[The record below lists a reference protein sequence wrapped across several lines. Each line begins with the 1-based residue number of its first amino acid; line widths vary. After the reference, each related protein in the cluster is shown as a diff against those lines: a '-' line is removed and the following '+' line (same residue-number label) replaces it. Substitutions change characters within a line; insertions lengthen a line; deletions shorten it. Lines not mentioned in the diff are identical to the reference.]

1 MLMDD
6 NPETSTIVRT
16 LRERSWFARNLGA
29 VLRMWRRDAARILA
43 GALLLG
49 LFGAGAG
56 WYSGSVTSTAYLLL
70 SPLPLRESTTE
81 DSLTRMIAEPLDAIT
96 ASLLCQSDEVFHST
110 MRRYNARVA
119 RIEAGERVPLYPGE
133 TGGESDVYDGDEL
146 EELRDLR
153 SVRRALSLVV
163 TISKETPYELLNS
176 PIIKLTAKCRTPQM
190 AKLLVD
196 IWSEA
201 CVEAAERLQA
211 ARHAPSRDAFRARH
225 AEVREDLAE
234 IDESLRNFYTEN
246 NVELAT
252 QQLSMIVGLITAYE
266 DELYKT
272 QQEVMHEQARLE
284 AMQAAL
290 ADQEPTRTLAWTP
303 SGRLLDLLGGQLGAA
318 PEAGGATPGVL
329 VMEEQNPV
337 YNQVLTEAAI
347 VRATVSGQEARAAKI
362 EELLESF
369 NAQREAMQARQA
381 RLQVEETRLK
391 RELETME
398 ETYKNV
404 SQKLE
409 YARLASELGQP
420 ELQVLSLGGEWPIS
434 RLAKTLAL
442 GMAGFLGGLA
452 LGAVLSLFGRMFLL
466 PAMRELA

>member
-1 MLMDD
+1 MT
-6 NPETSTIVRT
+6 ES
-16 LRERSWFARNLGA
+16 LRERSWFVQNLGT
-29 VLRMWRRDAARILA
+29 VLRTWRRDAVCIVAAAAVL
-43 GALLLG
+43 GLLG
-49 LFGAGAG
+49 AAAG
-56 WYSGSVTSTAYLLL
+56 WMSGSVTSTAYLLL
-70 SPLPLRESTTE
+70 APMPLRESATE

-96 ASLLCQSDEVFHST
+96 ASLLCQSDEVFHNT
-110 MRRYNARVA
+110 LRRYNERVA
-119 RIEAGERVPLYPGE
+119 RIEAGARLPLYPGE
-133 TGGESDVYDGDEL
+133 TGEDAAVYDAGELREL
-146 EELRDLR
+146 ESLR
-153 SVRRALSLVV
+153 SARRALSLVV

-176 PIIKLTAKCRTPQM
+176 PILKLTAKCRTPHM

-196 IWSEA
+196 TWAEV
-201 CVEAAERLQA
+201 CVEAAARLQE
-211 ARHAPSRDAFRARH
+211 ARHAPSRDAFLARH
-225 AEVREDLAE
+225 AEVREELAT
-234 IDESLRNFYTEN
+234 IDEALRAFYTGN

-272 QQEVMHEQARLE
+272 QQEVLHEQARLE

-318 PEAGGATPGVL
+318 PEADGATPGAL

-362 EELLESF
+362 EELLGAF
-369 NAQREAMQARQA
+369 NRDREAMQSRQA
-381 RLQVEETRLK
+381 ALKMEETRLL

-398 ETYKNV
+398 DAYKNV
-404 SQKLE
+404 ALKLE

-420 ELQVLSLGGEWPIS
+420 ELQVLSLGGQWPAS
-434 RLAKTLAL
+434 RLGQTLAL

-452 LGAVLSLFGRMFLL
+452 LGAVLSLFGRIILV
-466 PAMRELA
+466 PALREAA